1 MYSSD
6 IPRNT
11 LQSCLMFHSNLDLLL
26 KTSFE
31 QSFAHPFKL
40 LYHISLVK
48 NSIHRNMNMI
58 DFVYQNK
65 NRNESA
71 TLASK

>member
-1 MYSSD
+1 
-6 IPRNT
+6 
-11 LQSCLMFHSNLDLLL
+11 MFHSNLDLLL

-31 QSFAHPFKL
+31 QTFAHPIKL

-48 NSIHRNMNMI
+48 NSIHRNMI